1 MHLSYKTRKYTNKV
15 YTSFFLAESYR
26 EGNKVKKRLLCPL
39 GPLTESQQAQIK
51 LICKT
56 LSDPSSLPTTLEDIV
71 VLNSQPYLPLAVANA
86 LWEEWR
92 LSQAFGPHISESSLS
107 TPLVARVLTLN
118 RCVDPCSHYSIPDW
132 IRHHA
137 VSEVIG
143 TALESLSDDKLYYEF
158 DKIDQSQEYLEHHL
172 FHLTS
177 RNDPPSYQ
185 FVNYDLS
192 SSYFIGSTCPL
203 ARYGRSKDHKP
214 RYKPG
219 LLGLLV
225 NKTGYPFT
233 WHVYPGNT
241 PEVDTL
247 IANVNACK
255 TRFQLN
261 DMTLVFDRG
270 SVSDDNLTAIREAGL
285 KYLSALDKDQIA
297 TIPGIDL
304 SGFAKLTRENF
315 KEHLR
320 QQGFVKYDDALYAK
334 DLGVIGP
341 HRYILG
347 FNPNL
352 WEEERTLREEKLA
365 SFATLVA
372 QKNSELSQAK
382 RSRKP
387 EPTQRAVLDTLRD
400 LKIRKYFQEPILREI
415 SIPRTKKNGTVVS
428 VHSFQITVP
437 PNTTNL
443 VRSKLLDGLC
453 VFISNHCQTTDSHF
467 LVPFAMLIRAYRE
480 KSAIEDAFKHI
491 KSFLHL
497 RPFYVYRDEHVRAV
511 YTICVLAYLLNKNL
525 AERRKELEGVD
536 YLNSKNLYAPFRNGH
551 YVTLK
556 DLRSGKQKKQTVEL
570 TSAQE
575 RLLHELNIT
584 IPHMNSKI
592 M

>member
-1 MHLSYKTRKYTNKV
+1 MHLSYKTRKYKHKV
-15 YTSFFLAESYR
+15 YKSFFLAESYR
-26 EGNKVKKRLLCPL
+26 EGNTVKKRTLCPL

-56 LSDPSSLPTTLEDIV
+56 ISDPSYLPTTLEDIV

-86 LWEEWR
+86 LWEDWR
-92 LSQAFGPHISESSLS
+92 FSQAFGPHITESSLS
-107 TPLVARVLTLN
+107 TPLVANVLTLN

-132 IRHHA
+132 IRHNA
-137 VSEVIG
+137 VSEVIDES
-143 TALESLSDDKLYYEF
+143 LESLNDDKIYYEL
-158 DKIDQSQEYLEHHL
+158 DKIDQSQEYLEQHL

-177 RNDPPSYQ
+177 RKDPTSYQ

-214 RYKPG
+214 QHKQV

-225 NKTGYPFT
+225 NKTGYPFK

-247 IANVNACK
+247 IANINACK
-255 TRFQLN
+255 TRFQLS
-261 DMTLVFDRG
+261 DITLVFDRG
-270 SVSDDNLTAIREAGL
+270 LVSEDNLTTIREAGL
-285 KYLSALDKDQIA
+285 KYLCALDKDQIA

-304 SGFAKLTRENF
+304 SGFADISRDNF
-315 KEHLR
+315 KEHLH

-341 HRYILG
+341 QRYILG
-347 FNPNL
+347 FNPKL
-352 WEEERTLREEKLA
+352 WQEDRTSRQEKLA
-365 SFATLVA
+365 SFDAFVA
-372 QKNSELSQAK
+372 QKNLELSQAK

-387 EPTQRAVLDTLRD
+387 QPTQRAVLDKLQR
-400 LKIRKYFQEPILREI
+400 LKIRKYFHEPILREI
-415 SIPRTKKNGTVVS
+415 SIPRPNKNGTVVS
-428 VHSFQITVP
+428 VHSFHISVP

-443 VRSKLLDGLC
+443 ARNTLLDGLC
-453 VFISNHCQTTDSHF
+453 VFISNHSQTTSSHF
-467 LVPFAMLIRAYRE
+467 VVPFDMLIRAYRE

-511 YTICVLAYLLNKNL
+511 YTICVLGYVLNKDL
-525 AERRKELEGVD
+525 AERRKKLEGVD

-556 DLRSGKQKKQTVEL
+556 DLRSGTHKKQTVEL
-570 TSAQE
+570 TLAQE
-575 RLLHELNIT
+575 HLLHELNMT
-584 IPHMNSKI
+584 IPNMNSQ
-592 M
+592 

>member
-1 MHLSYKTRKYTNKV
+1 MHLSYKTRKYKHKI
-15 YTSFFLAESYR
+15 YKSFFLAESYR
-26 EGNKVKKRLLCPL
+26 EGNKVRKRTLCPL

-56 LSDPSSLPTTLEDIV
+56 ISDPSYLPTTLEDIV
-71 VLNSQPYLPLAVANA
+71 VLDAQSYLPLAVANA
-86 LWEEWR
+86 LWEDWR
-92 LSQAFGPHISESSLS
+92 LSQAFGPHITEGPLS

-132 IRHHA
+132 VQHHA

-143 TALESLSDDKLYYEF
+143 EPLESLNDDKIYYEL
-158 DKIDQSQEYLEHHL
+158 DKIDLSQEYLEQHL

-177 RNDPPSYQ
+177 CKAPTSYQ
-185 FVNYDLS
+185 CVTYDLS
-192 SSYFIGSTCPL
+192 SSYFIGTTCPL
-203 ARYGRSKDHKP
+203 ARYGRSKDHKSHH
-214 RYKPG
+214 KQV

-225 NKTGYPFT
+225 NKAGYPFK

-255 TRFQLN
+255 TRFHLT
-261 DMTLVFDRG
+261 DITVVFDRG
-270 SVSDDNLTAIREAGL
+270 IVSDDNLTAIREAGL

-304 SGFAKLTRENF
+304 SGVADISRENF
-315 KEHLR
+315 KERLR

-334 DLGVIGP
+334 DLGVIGS

-352 WEEERTLREEKLA
+352 WHEERTTRQEKLA
-365 SFATLVA
+365 SFDAFVA
-372 QKNSELSQAK
+372 QKNCELRQAQ
-382 RSRKP
+382 RSRKL
-387 EPTQRAVLDTLRD
+387 EPTQRAVVDKLRG
-400 LKIRKYFQEPILREI
+400 LKLRKYFQEPILRDI
-415 SIPRTKKNGTVVS
+415 SIPRPKKNGTVVFI
-428 VHSFQITVP
+428 HSFQITVP

-443 VRSKLLDGLC
+443 AKSQLVDGLC
-453 VFISNHCQTTDSHF
+453 VFISNHCETTGAHF
-467 LVPFAMLIRAYRE
+467 IVPFDMLVRTYRE

-511 YTICVLAYLLNKNL
+511 YTICVLGYLLNKDL
-525 AERRKELEGVD
+525 AERRKKLEGVD

-556 DLRSGKQKKQTVEL
+556 DLRSGQHKKQAVEL
-570 TSAQE
+570 TSTQE
-575 RLLHELNIT
+575 RLLHGLNMT
-584 IPHMNSKI
+584 IPHMNSQ
-592 M
+592 